1 MANGDE
7 ELEKVL
13 RSDVRPDSMRT
24 AKPRGGSLPTAAVT
38 DPVIAYNGLSSDEV
52 KILLKWAKDKRWKKP
67 TEDVK

>member
-13 RSDVRPDSMRT
+13 RSDVRPDSRRI
-24 AKPRGGSLPTAAVT
+24 AKPGGGALPAAAVT
-38 DPVIAYNGLSSDEV
+38 DPVISYNGLSSDEV